1 MAVICHKQSFEGGK
15 TLRHLLIAAG
25 IAAGFTLAT
34 TPALAEIGRIKTFV
48 GMAQVRRGTQVIPAS
63 SGLKLEETDV
73 LVTGKDGRMG
83 IAFTD
88 DTRVAVG
95 PNSNV
100 LVKQYKYDRTR
111 QTGAFVA
118 KVNKGSIG
126 VVSGKIAKS
135 AKDAMQV
142 HTPTTIL
149 GVRGTRFVVDVK

>member
-1 MAVICHKQSFEGGK
+1 M
-15 TLRHLLIAAG
+15 RHSITAALLAGTISLLAAS
-25 IAAGFTLAT
+25 
-34 TPALAEIGRIKTFV
+34 PAFAEIGRIKSNV
-48 GMAQVRRGTQVIPAS
+48 GMAQVVRGNKAIPATP
-63 SGLKLEETDV
+63 GLKLEATDQ

-88 DTRVAVG
+88 DTRIAVG
-95 PNSNV
+95 PNSKIV
-100 LVKQYKYDRTR
+100 LATYKYDRTQ
-111 QTGAFVA
+111 QTGQFIAR
-118 KVNKGSIG
+118 VNKGSLG

>member
-1 MAVICHKQSFEGGK
+1 M
-15 TLRHLLIAAG
+15 TLRHLTAAALLAG
-25 IAAGFTLAT
+25 TLGLVAAS
-34 TPALAEIGRIKTFV
+34 PALAEIGRIKSHV
-48 GMAQVRRGTQVIPAS
+48 GMAQIVRGKQTLPATP
-63 SGLKLEETDV
+63 GLKLEATDQ

-88 DTRVAVG
+88 DTRIAVG
-95 PNSNV
+95 PNSKI
-100 LVKQYKYDRTR
+100 LLQTYRYDRTQ

-118 KVNKGSIG
+118 RVNKGSLG

-142 HTPTTIL
+142 HTPTSIL

>member
-1 MAVICHKQSFEGGK
+1 MRRTAAV
-15 TLRHLLIAAG
+15 LIAGA
-25 IAAGFTLAT
+25 IVSVLTA
-34 TPALAEIGRIKTFV
+34 TPALAEIGRVKSSV
-48 GMAQVRRGTQVIPAS
+48 GTVQVLRAGRALAVAPGLQLEAS
-63 SGLKLEETDV
+63 DV

-95 PNSNV
+95 PNSRIAIAT
-100 LVKQYKYDRTR
+100 YKYDRTR
-111 QTGAFVA
+111 QTGQFVA
-118 KVNKGSIG
+118 QVNKGSLG

>member
-1 MAVICHKQSFEGGK
+1 M
-15 TLRHLLIAAG
+15 TLRHLTAAALL
-25 IAAGFTLAT
+25 AATLGLVAAS
-34 TPALAEIGRIKTFV
+34 PALAEIGRIKSNV
-48 GMAQVRRGTQVIPAS
+48 GIAQIVRGGQTIAAAP
-63 SGLKLEETDV
+63 GLKLEATDQ

-88 DTRVAVG
+88 DTRIAVG
-95 PNSNV
+95 PNSNI
-100 LVKQYKYDRTR
+100 LLATYKYDRTQ
-111 QTGAFVA
+111 QTGQFVA
-118 KVNKGSIG
+118 RVNKGSLG

>member
-1 MAVICHKQSFEGGK
+1 MQ
-15 TLRHLLIAAG
+15 HLITAALV
-25 IAAGFTLAT
+25 AGTFGLLSAS
-34 TPALAEIGRIKTFV
+34 PVLAEIGRIKSNV
-48 GMAQVRRGTQVIPAS
+48 GTAQIVRGKQTIPAAP
-63 SGLKLEETDV
+63 GFKLEATDQ

-88 DTRVAVG
+88 DTRIAVG
-95 PNSNV
+95 PNSKIV
-100 LVKQYKYDRTR
+100 LATYKYDRTQ
-111 QTGAFVA
+111 QTGQFVA
-118 KVNKGSIG
+118 RVNKGSLG

>member
-1 MAVICHKQSFEGGK
+1 M
-15 TLRHLLIAAG
+15 TLRHLTAAALL
-25 IAAGFTLAT
+25 AATLGLVAAS
-34 TPALAEIGRIKTFV
+34 PALAEIGRIKSNV
-48 GMAQVRRGTQVIPAS
+48 GTAQVMRGSQAIPAVP
-63 SGLKLEETDV
+63 GLKLEATDK

-88 DTRVAVG
+88 DTRIAVG
-95 PNSNV
+95 PNSNI
-100 LVKQYKYDRTR
+100 LLATYKYDRTQ
-111 QTGAFVA
+111 QTGQFVA
-118 KVNKGSIG
+118 RVNKGSLG

>member
-1 MAVICHKQSFEGGK
+1 M
-15 TLRHLLIAAG
+15 RHLITAALF
-25 IAAGFTLAT
+25 AGTLVLAAT
-34 TPALAEIGRIKTFV
+34 TPALAEIGRIKSNV
-48 GMAQVRRGTQVIPAS
+48 GMAQIVRGKQTIAAAP
-63 SGLKLEETDV
+63 GFKLEATDQ

-88 DTRVAVG
+88 DTRIAVG
-95 PNSNV
+95 PNSKIV
-100 LVKQYKYDRTR
+100 LATYKYDRTQ
-111 QTGAFVA
+111 QTGEFVA
-118 KVNKGSIG
+118 RVNKGSLG

>member
-1 MAVICHKQSFEGGK
+1 M
-15 TLRHLLIAAG
+15 TLRHLTAAALL
-25 IAAGFTLAT
+25 AATLGFVAT
-34 TPALAEIGRIKTFV
+34 SPALAEIGRIKSNV
-48 GMAQVRRGTQVIPAS
+48 GMAQIVRGGQTIAAAP
-63 SGLKLEETDV
+63 GFKLEATDQ

-88 DTRVAVG
+88 DTRIAVG
-95 PNSNV
+95 PNSKI
-100 LVKQYKYDRTR
+100 LLQTYRYDRTQ

-118 KVNKGSIG
+118 RVNKGSLG

-142 HTPTTIL
+142 HTPTSIL

>member
-1 MAVICHKQSFEGGK
+1 M
-15 TLRHLLIAAG
+15 
-25 IAAGFTLAT
+25 LAT
-34 TPALAEIGRIKTFV
+34 TPALAEIGRIKSNV
-48 GMAQVRRGTQVIPAS
+48 GTAQIVRGKQTIAAAP
-63 SGLKLEETDV
+63 GFKLEATDQ

-88 DTRVAVG
+88 DTRIAVG
-95 PNSNV
+95 PNSKIV
-100 LVKQYKYDRTR
+100 LATYKYDRTQ
-111 QTGAFVA
+111 QTGQFVA
-118 KVNKGSIG
+118 RVNKGSLG

>member
-1 MAVICHKQSFEGGK
+1 M
-15 TLRHLLIAAG
+15 RHLLTSRAVLGAGLAAALAL
-25 IAAGFTLAT
+25 AA
-34 TPALAEIGRIKTFV
+34 TPALAEIGRIKTFT
-48 GMAQVRRGTQVIPAS
+48 GMAQVKRGSQVIPAS
-63 SGLKLEETDV
+63 AGLKLEETDQ
-73 LVTGKDGRMG
+73 LITGKDGRMG

-95 PNSNV
+95 PNSTI
-100 LVKQYKYDRTR
+100 LVKQYKYDRTK
-111 QTGAFVA
+111 QTGNFIAR
-118 KVNKGSIG
+118 VNKGSIG

>member
-1 MAVICHKQSFEGGK
+1 M
-15 TLRHLLIAAG
+15 LRPLLTVAG
-25 IAAGFTLAT
+25 IAAAFALTAS
-34 TPALAEIGRIKTFV
+34 PAFAEIGRIKTFV
-48 GMAQVRRGTQVIPAS
+48 GMAQVKRGNQVIPAS
-63 SGLKLEETDV
+63 AGLKLEETDE
-73 LVTGKDGRMG
+73 LITGKDGRMG

-95 PNSNV
+95 PNSKV

-111 QTGAFVA
+111 QTGNFITQ
-118 KVNKGSIG
+118 VNKGSIG